1 MSVRLKASE
10 ASQWLKLDSLLVVT
24 GIVSGLIGNYDSPAG
39 EVSKIMPAT
48 YSFAI
53 WVPIYLTGFYFALC
67 LERAKAVD
75 FGVGVHLLALSFFM
89 SGLWVR
95 VQSNNSLELLVVFAT
110 LILVI
115 TQAHLLSKI
124 ETKNWKDFLAIKFP
138 SGMLAAW
145 LTLATAVTFSDGLD
159 ISFKETKT
167 VAIFAA
173 FAVGFAVCAA
183 GWIVPT
189 LTYRLT
195 LIWGLVGIVIAQHR
209 QAQQVAIVAGVGIG
223 FLLALI
229 LRSQVQSSSN

>member
-1 MSVRLKASE
+1 MSVSVKVSK

-53 WVPIYLTGFYFALC
+53 WAPIYLTGFYFAWWLV
-67 LERAKAVD
+67 RAKAVD
-75 FGVGVHLLALSFFM
+75 FGTGVHLLALSFFM

-95 VQSNNSLELLVVFAT
+95 VQSNNALELVIVASNLVV
-110 LILVI
+110 VV
-115 TQAHLLSKI
+115 TQGHLLSKI
-124 ETKNWKDFLAIKFP
+124 ETKNRQDFFAIKFP

-145 LTLATAVTFSDGLD
+145 ITLATAVTFSDGLD

-183 GWIVPT
+183 GLIVPT

-195 LIWGLVGIVIAQHR
+195 LIWGLVGIVIAQHK
-209 QAQQVAIVAGVGIG
+209 QEQQVAIVAGVGIG
-223 FLLALI
+223 FLLAII
-229 LRSQVQSSSN
+229 LRSQMQSSSN